1 MSLRLS
7 AHGSEAQA
15 QHGAPEEP
23 HVFDDPAWLEDE
35 EEEPCDSPW
44 RGMWVGVVAAIATFT
59 LVFAL
64 PLWLGWYD
72 LGSNALRDASSRSV
86 ISSLPETAPAPPS
99 GSIAQE
105 PRPVDAPPITKV
117 APFEPAQRS
126 FWVQVAAFK
135 DAKQAG
141 RLAARVKR
149 AGYPVDVRRLS
160 SSANPWVVW
169 VGKYPTRE
177 QAESVRA
184 ALARKGLRGFVL

>member
-1 MSLRLS
+1 MTLQLS
-7 AHGSEAQA
+7 ADESEAQGRR
-15 QHGAPEEP
+15 GAPEEP
-23 HVFDDPAWLEDE
+23 RVLDDLAWLEDE
-35 EEEPCDSPW
+35 EEEPSDSPF
-44 RGMWVGVVAAIATFT
+44 RGMWVGVLAAIATFT

-72 LGSNALRDASSRSV
+72 LAPKAQRDASSRPV

-99 GSIAQE
+99 NPMAQQ
-105 PRPVDAPPITKV
+105 PRPVEAPPITKL
-117 APFEPAQRS
+117 APLESARRS

-141 RLAARVKR
+141 RFAVRVKR
-149 AGYPVDVRRLS
+149 EGYPVDVRRLS
-160 SSANPWVVW
+160 TSVNPWVVW

-184 ALARKGLRGFVL
+184 ALARQGLHGFVL